1 VQYFHLIAKFFSFNR
16 WKLNNDCELV
26 GGVVDGDLVCG
37 SKLTSSPFD
46 SEALQF

>member
-1 VQYFHLIAKFFSFNR
+1 MTEL
-16 WKLNNDCELV
+16 LV

-46 SEALQF
+46 SEAPQF